1 MSVTFHLYKKLSEPT
16 NLEYIK
22 VYGKYF
28 RNKKQKKLSKYVGR
42 EIAYAQGW
50 ILMSRFYD
58 KRCTFYIADTKE
70 KMRAFFKKYG
80 YIRKNENSHRYDEG
94 SNITRTGRKNSLDV
108 IVKHLGES
116 WEDGCLFVAA
126 W

>member
-1 MSVTFHLYKKLSEPT
+1 MSVTFHLYRKLPGPT

-22 VYGKYF
+22 VYDTNF
-28 RNKKQKKLSKYVGR
+28 RNKKQKELSKYVGR
-42 EIAYAQGW
+42 EIASSQGW

-70 KMRAFFKKYG
+70 KMHVFFRKYG
-80 YIRKNENSHRYDEG
+80 YVRKNENGHRYDEG
-94 SNITRTGRKNSLDV
+94 SNVTRTGRRNSLAT
-108 IVKHLGES
+108 IVQYLDEN
-116 WEDGCLFVAA
+116 WEEGCLFVAA